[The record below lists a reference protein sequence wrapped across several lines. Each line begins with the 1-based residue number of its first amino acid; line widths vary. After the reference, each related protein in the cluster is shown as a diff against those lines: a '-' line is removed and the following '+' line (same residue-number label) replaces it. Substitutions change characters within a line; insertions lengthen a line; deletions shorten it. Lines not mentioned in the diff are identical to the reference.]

1 MTVSR
6 PSKKEKRLRI
16 LVVDDVPD
24 TREVLSRNLFLE
36 GYEVTAASS
45 AGEARE
51 ILETKDVDLVVTDLK
66 MPGADGMSLA
76 RHVKARRPGVAVVII
91 TGYPAGEAEMA
102 VLAQGVDGFLTKP
115 FTDVE
120 LLSVVRNALQ
130 GDGGRRC
137 EP

>member
-1 MTVSR
+1 VSR
-6 PSKKEKRLRI
+6 PSKKDKRLRI
-16 LVVDDVPD
+16 LVVDDVAD

-36 GYEVTAASS
+36 GFEVTAASS
-45 AGEARE
+45 AGEARD
-51 ILETKDVDLVVTDLK
+51 ILTQKDVDLVVTDLK

-76 RHVKARRPGVAVVII
+76 RHVKARQPGVAVVVI

-102 VLAQGVDGFLTKP
+102 LLAQGVDGFLTKP

-120 LLSVVRNALQ
+120 LLSVVRSALK
-130 GDGGRRC
+130 GDGGRRR

>member
-1 MTVSR
+1 MTASKS
-6 PSKKEKRLRI
+6 SKKEKRLRI

-36 GYEVTAASS
+36 GYEVMAASS
-45 AGEARE
+45 AGEAMG
-51 ILETKDVDLVVTDLK
+51 ILGTKDVDLVVTDLK

-76 RHVKARRPGVAVVII
+76 RQVKALQPAVAVVII

-102 VLAQGVDGFLTKP
+102 LLAQGVDGFLTKP

-120 LLSVVRNALQ
+120 LLSVVRSALE